1 MLQKRQN
8 VQKCSQNG
16 NLLDGYGHM
25 ERVFPQK
32 SKKRVDFGQKSYG
45 RFLYAQYPSEKPE
58 NPADYTK
65 NQRLGDLSW
74 AEMRHNKL
82 YTQESPKPIDFPAAE
97 Q

>member
-16 NLLDGYGHM
+16 NLLGRYGHM

-32 SKKRVDFGQKSYG
+32 SKKRVVLGQRSYG
-45 RFLYAQYPSEKPE
+45 RFSYAQYPSEKPE
-58 NPADYTK
+58 NPENYTK

-82 YTQESPKPIDFPAAE
+82 YAQYLPGPV
-97 Q
+97 